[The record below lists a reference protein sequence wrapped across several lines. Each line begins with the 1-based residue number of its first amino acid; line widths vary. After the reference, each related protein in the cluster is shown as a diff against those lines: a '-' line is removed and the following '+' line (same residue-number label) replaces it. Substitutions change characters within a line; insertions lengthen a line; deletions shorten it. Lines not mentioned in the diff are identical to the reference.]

1 MLDKREIILY
11 IRITEREEKRK
22 QEPTEKRKAEKA
34 SQMFFSEI
42 RICSFFYLALGFFS
56 AVPFPRGKVEPKE
69 KSRKGKD
76 KEEKKRRK
84 RAGKLHKG
92 IWQKGNRFQGNAFEG
107 SEKESGKR
115 TFERMV
121 FGRREALK
129 ESFSGS
135 GKRKILQRISHF
147 SN

>member
-34 SQMFFSEI
+34 SQLFFSEI

-56 AVPFPRGKVEPKE
+56 AVPFPRGKEEPKE
-69 KSRKGKD
+69 KAGREGT
-76 KEEKKRRK
+76 KRRK

-92 IWQKGNRFQGNAFEG
+92 IWQKENRLRETLL
-107 SEKESGKR
+107 KVRKR
-115 TFERMV
+115 KAGRER
-121 FGRREALK
+121 LK
-129 ESFSGS
+129 EWFSEG
-135 GKRKILQRISHF
+135 GKL
-147 SN
+147 

>member
-56 AVPFPRGKVEPKE
+56 AVRFSEGERGNKKKKQEGKGRSGE
-69 KSRKGKD
+69 KGPESCTKG
-76 KEEKKRRK
+76 
-84 RAGKLHKG
+84 
-92 IWQKGNRFQGNAFEG
+92 
-107 SEKESGKR
+107 
-115 TFERMV
+115 
-121 FGRREALK
+121 FGRK
-129 ESFSGS
+129 KIGS
-135 GKRKILQRISHF
+135 GKRFRRFGKGKREE
-147 SN
+147 NV

>member
-1 MLDKREIILY
+1 MLDKCEKNLY

-56 AVPFPRGKVEPKE
+56 AVRFPEGERGTKR
-69 KSRKGKD
+69 KSRKGRD
-76 KEEKKRRK
+76 EAKKKSRK
-84 RAGKLHKG
+84 AAQRDLAERKSA
-92 IWQKGNRFQGNAFEG
+92 QGNAFEG

>member
-56 AVPFPRGKVEPKE
+56 AVPFPRGKEEPKE
-69 KSRKGKD
+69 KAGREGKEPESCTKG
-76 KEEKKRRK
+76 
-84 RAGKLHKG
+84 
-92 IWQKGNRFQGNAFEG
+92 
-107 SEKESGKR
+107 
-115 TFERMV
+115 
-121 FGRREALK
+121 FGRK
-129 ESFSGS
+129 KIGS
-135 GKRKILQRISHF
+135 GKRF
-147 SN
+147 

>member
-56 AVPFPRGKVEPKE
+56 AVRFPEGERGTTKKKAGRE
-69 KSRKGKD
+69 GT
-76 KEEKKRRK
+76 KRRK

-92 IWQKGNRFQGNAFEG
+92 IWQKENRLRETLL
-107 SEKESGKR
+107 KVRKR
-115 TFERMV
+115 KAGRER
-121 FGRREALK
+121 LK
-129 ESFSGS
+129 EWFSEG
-135 GKRKILQRISHF
+135 GKL
-147 SN
+147 